1 MHSAAMDTFYC
12 PPGKI
17 VKDAV
22 VIDGDEFNHLVHVM
36 RKKAGDEIRVV
47 DGRGTAYDVVL
58 GEMKKHT
65 AEGRVT
71 VRYERYNEPAID
83 VTLAV
88 GILKNPS
95 KFDFLVEKVTELG
108 VRQIVPLLTERTIP
122 SHAKVD
128 RWQKLALA
136 AMKQCGRSYLPAVSK
151 LMTLDE
157 FISAFPAGEVQLIA
171 HEQATDAPPL
181 ASYLRNHHVSASV
194 LVGPAGGFSEE
205 EVERCVLRGWRPLY
219 LGPRRLRTE
228 TAAIVAAHAVM
239 RG

>member
-1 MHSAAMDTFYC
+1 MDHFYC

-17 VKDAV
+17 AGNAIL
-22 VIDGDEFNHLVHVM
+22 IDGEEFNHLVHVM
-36 RKKAGDEIRVV
+36 RKKSGDEIRVV
-47 DGRGTAYDVVL
+47 DGKGTAYDVIL

-65 AEGRVT
+65 ASGSVT

-88 GILKNPS
+88 AVLKNPS

-108 VRQIVPLLTERTIP
+108 VKQIVPILTERTIP

-136 AMKQCGRSYLPAVSK
+136 AMKQCGRAFLPVVSK

-157 FISAFPAGEVQLIA
+157 YISGFPPSEVQLIA
-171 HEQATDAPPL
+171 HEQASDAPPL
-181 ASYLRNHHVSASV
+181 GSYLKKHDVSASL
-194 LVGPAGGFSEE
+194 LVGPEGGFSEE
-205 EVERCVLRGWRPLY
+205 EVERSVLKGWRPLY

-228 TAAIVAAHAVM
+228 TAAVVATYAVM